1 MKKEEIK
8 FGDWQRILFGEAPP
22 VFLLEVLLRTLLIF
36 VALLVITRLL
46 GKRMSGQ
53 LTVTEM
59 AVMLMLGAIVGA
71 GVQMPD
77 RGLLSAFLVL
87 VLALVFQR
95 GVTWLDGKSP
105 KVERVTQGSAS
116 LLVRDGI
123 MQLPALGDARLSR
136 EQLFALLRNRK
147 IQNLARVDRAY
158 LEACGVFSVYE
169 SRNGEKPGLSVLPVV
184 DDEARAAQKN
194 PPRPVRACSTCGFT
208 ATDRPHDAVC
218 PNCGSVTWEEAV
230 L

>member
-105 KVERVTQGSAS
+105 KVE
-116 LLVRDGI
+116 
-123 MQLPALGDARLSR
+123 
-136 EQLFALLRNRK
+136 
-147 IQNLARVDRAY
+147 
-158 LEACGVFSVYE
+158 
-169 SRNGEKPGLSVLPVV
+169 
-184 DDEARAAQKN
+184 
-194 PPRPVRACSTCGFT
+194 
-208 ATDRPHDAVC
+208 
-218 PNCGSVTWEEAV
+218 
-230 L
+230 